1 MVELVGG
8 PLDGEILP
16 AAPGKVPSLV
26 WVKAKSRHAA
36 GERLLYKATTSVE
49 PGRTVWLWCGDVLTP
64 CNCGTWHSRR
74 DGDGLLL
81 SRCSLCGSD
90 LP

>member
-8 PLDGEILP
+8 PLDGEVLP
-16 AAPGKVPSLV
+16 AAPGDVPSLV
-26 WVKAKSRHAA
+26 WVKAKSRRSADN
-36 GERLLYKATTSVE
+36 RLLYKAVTSVE
-49 PGRTVWLWCGDVLTP
+49 PGRTVWMWCGDLLAP

-81 SRCSLCGSD
+81 TKCSLCGGE